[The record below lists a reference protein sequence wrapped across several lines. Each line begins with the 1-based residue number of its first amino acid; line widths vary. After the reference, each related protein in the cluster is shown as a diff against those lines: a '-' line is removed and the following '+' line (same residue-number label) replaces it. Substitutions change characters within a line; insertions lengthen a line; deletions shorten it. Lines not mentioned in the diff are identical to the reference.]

1 MKCSPKANYLHT
13 EIKCTFRHLQW
24 HCSSPFH
31 CQGAAM
37 TLSTTAFGIYF
48 YLMTHIYNPT
58 SGEPQTNLA
67 WLALA
72 STGVFIT
79 GYNSHFPEKPFWKF
93 QNDIRL
99 RSCLLV
105 LFLFVKCLVL
115 HLSTTVIGFDIQVS
129 LWVGGRSHGWSC
141 LRSSLSKCGDS
152 PALCVS
158 WPTGAWLSSSPRPST
173 TWWWVIA
180 RISKV
185 QVPSKQRVCFL
196 RREMMGCVSW
206 HQMCTLQDSLTS
218 AGTFWL
224 FSSMCFINVLFT
236 MVFVPE
242 TKGKTLEQIEA
253 TFRGTS
259 GPWNLFAQLTV
270 KQTHKKNVI
279 LRPLLFCLFF
289 KAPKLTC
296 L

>member
-1 MKCSPKANYLHT
+1 MKWSPKANYLHT

-24 HCSSPFH
+24 CCSSPFH
-31 CQGAAM
+31 RQGAAM

-58 SGEPQTNLA
+58 SGEPPTNLA

-79 GYNSHFPEKPFWKF
+79 GCNSKFFGSYKMILNWDLVSYFHFISKSCTPEHNDHWFWHAGFALGWGPIPWLVMSEIFPVKVRGFASAVCVLTNWSMAFLITKTF
-93 QNDIRL
+93 QNMM
-99 RSCLLV
+99 
-105 LFLFVKCLVL
+105 
-115 HLSTTVIGFDIQVS
+115 VS
-129 LWVGGRSHGWSC
+129 HQKDLKGPGS
-141 LRSSLSKCGDS
+141 
-152 PALCVS
+152 
-158 WPTGAWLSSSPRPST
+158 
-173 TWWWVIA
+173 
-180 RISKV
+180 V
-185 QVPSKQRVCFL
+185 QTRVCFIK
-196 RREMMGCVSW
+196 RDMMGCVSW
-206 HQMCTLQDSLTS
+206 HQICTLQVSLTS

-224 FSSMCFINVLFT
+224 FSSMCFINVVFT

-270 KQTHKKNVI
+270 KQTNQKLKFSG
-279 LRPLLFCLFF
+279 LSCCCCFF
-289 KAPKLTC
+289 KGP
-296 L
+296 